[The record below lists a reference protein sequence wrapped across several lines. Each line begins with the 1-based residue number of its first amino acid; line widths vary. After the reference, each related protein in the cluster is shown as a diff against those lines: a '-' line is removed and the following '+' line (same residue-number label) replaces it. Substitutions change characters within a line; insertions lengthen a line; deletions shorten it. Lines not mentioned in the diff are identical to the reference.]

1 MVRQARSVFAR
12 CAEFG
17 VRLYSSNPVGPPAFC
32 LDIDGVL
39 KRGQHILPA
48 ALEAMKQVQRS

>member
-1 MVRQARSVFAR
+1 
-12 CAEFG
+12 
-17 VRLYSSNPVGPPAFC
+17 